1 MAGSFSFQLLIQAR
15 MPKTLLRTPL
25 LPANMAGSAA
35 RSFRARA
42 GTRGDNYEH
51 HRMDRSGPGRRLPVR
66 LGEPVNTAARP
77 RDGRP
82 PTGERR
88 VMSTGVGITLIAVG
102 AICGSP
108 WRRVPRT
115 A

>member
-1 MAGSFSFQLLIQAR
+1 

-35 RSFRARA
+35 REFSRSGRYP
-42 GTRGDNYEH
+42 RDNYEH